1 MEFENNQVET
11 TGEEDLMEAI
21 RQFKEAE
28 ENGEE
33 LDLDIEEET
42 VTEDEEIDE
51 EIETDEE
58 STLDEEEIEEDE
70 SEEEVIEEEPKK
82 QSKEENA
89 RFARERRER
98 EMQAK
103 IDAEIEKV
111 RQEAPEFQLAK
122 MLADQYGT
130 TPDVIL
136 EQMKEQQL
144 QKKAEKEGVPVEYL
158 RKLEEYE
165 TKLQAQED
173 ATNRLMFTQW
183 QNQINVESTTLLAKP
198 EFSMLTEDDMT
209 AAVDHMLTKLKVND
223 VPLEDVVYMLHGRKI
238 IEGHK
243 KNTEQEL
250 LAKESGRSKKPL
262 APKTGKPSDSQTLTE
277 EERYVARQMG
287 LSEDDYL
294 KYK

>member
-21 RQFKEAE
+21 RAIKEMDDTDE
-28 ENGEE
+28 V
-33 LDLDIEEET
+33 IEDEIEQDDDT
-42 VTEDEEIDE
+42 LVEDEEADE
-51 EIETDEE
+51 D
-58 STLDEEEIEEDE
+58 STEDDSEEEIEED
-70 SEEEVIEEEPKK
+70 SEEDEEVIEEEPKK

-103 IDAEIEKV
+103 IDAEIERV

-122 MLADQYGT
+122 LLADQYGT

-158 RKLEEYE
+158 RKIEEYE
-165 TKLQAQED
+165 AKLQAQEER
-173 ATNRLMFTQW
+173 TNRLMFAQW
-183 QNQINVESTTLLAKP
+183 QNQIQAEASTLLAQP
-198 EFSMLTEDDMT
+198 EFSMLTQADMD
-209 AAVDHMLTKLKVND
+209 AAATHMLTKLKAND

-238 IEGHK
+238 IAAQK
-243 KNTEQEL
+243 KNAEQEL
-250 LAKESGRSKKPL
+250 LAKESGRSRKPL
-262 APKTGKPSDSQTLTE
+262 APKTGKASDTQTLTE